1 MAVAVSGISS
11 VAHLPLVL
19 GILRKLKVA
28 SLIDEMIP
36 PHRDNM
42 MSCGTGVEALVLA
55 ILDGD
60 HALYKVGSRLEER
73 GMLPLLQAGL
83 ERESLNDYRLGQILD
98 ALFAANLNRVF
109 SALARNALEVYG
121 IETPWLHQDTTTLSL
136 YGAYAGGEDD
146 RAGAAQASEAAVAPR
161 PAFGHRKDRR
171 PDLKQVVLSLGVSG
185 DGGLPLR
192 LGIRDG
198 NTSDSTETPVAL
210 EECLALGL
218 DGMVGIVADSKAYSQ
233 RTLGLCLEKS
243 IGLVTLVPRTCVVRQ
258 ELEAWGQQH
267 SPLPV
272 LVEKPGRTQRDEPR
286 RWRGQSVERSVDVE
300 YSDGHVE
307 QKPLR
312 FVGVHASQLAQQQA
326 KAFATA
332 QGKEAGAVADY
343 IRWVAARSFACL
355 ADAEAAM
362 AQEEGTGQGQRGRKP
377 KRWHYHTLRYR
388 VETFTQRQKRSR
400 RGRPTKAEPP
410 QEETRYRLVVEA
422 QALAQAEA
430 EQGWTVLATTVDA
443 ETCSDEQILRAYQE
457 QNSTVEP
464 GLRWIKNPAAITPM
478 WLEKPERMAALA
490 MLTVVGL
497 LVYGLIQRQVR
508 LYLQDH
514 EQHVPGNKGPTDTPT
529 AAVVLSLFTPVMM
542 VQVQVDKTTVRQVY
556 GWQDHHAM
564 VCDALGI
571 DRSWYE
577 AHST

>member
-1 MAVAVSGISS
+1 MAVAVSGISP
-11 VAHLPLVL
+11 VAHLPLIL

-36 PHRDNM
+36 PHRDNVL
-42 MSCGTGVEALVLA
+42 SCGTGVEALVLA

-60 HALYKVGSRLEER
+60 HALYKVGSRLAER
-73 GMLPLLQAGL
+73 GMLSLLQAGL
-83 ERESLNDYRLGQILD
+83 ARESLNDYRLGQILD

-109 SALARNALEVYG
+109 SALALNALEVYG

-136 YGAYAGGEDD
+136 YGAYEEGEV
-146 RAGAAQASEAAVAPR
+146 AKEEAAQERAAPVAPR
-161 PAFGHRKDRR
+161 PALGHSKDKR
-171 PDLKQVVLSLGVSG
+171 PDLKQVLLSIGVSG

-218 DGMVGIVADSKAYSQ
+218 EGMVGIVADSKAYSQ
-233 RTLGLCLEKS
+233 RTLGLCLEKA
-243 IGLVTLVPRTCVVRQ
+243 IGLVTLVPRTCRIRQ

-267 SPLPV
+267 TPWPL
-272 LVEKPGRTQRDEPR
+272 LVEKPGRTKHDAPR
-286 RWRGQSVERSVDVE
+286 QWRGKSVERVVAVE
-300 YSDGHVE
+300 YGDGRVE
-307 QKPLR
+307 QEPLR
-312 FVGVHASQLAQQQA
+312 FVVVHSSQLAQQQA
-326 KAFATA
+326 AAYATA
-332 QGKEAGAVADY
+332 QTKEAEGVAEH
-343 IRWVAARSFACL
+343 IRQVQARSFACL
-355 ADAEAAM
+355 ADAEAAI
-362 AQEEGTGQGQRGRKP
+362 AQEEGRGPGRRGRQAQ
-377 KRWHYHTLRYR
+377 RWRYHALHYR
-388 VETFTQRQKRSR
+388 VETFTHHPKRSR
-400 RGRPTKAEPP
+400 RGRPPKAEPP
-410 QEETRYRLVVEA
+410 QAETRYRLVVEA

-430 EQGWTVLATTVDA
+430 EQGWTVLATTVA
-443 ETCSDEQILRAYQE
+443 AQTCSDEQILRAYQE
-457 QNSTVEP
+457 QHTTVEP
-464 GLRWIKNPAAITPM
+464 GFRWLKNPAAITPM
-478 WLEKPERMAALA
+478 WLEKPERIAALA

-508 LYLQDH
+508 LYLQDS

-542 VQVQVDKTTVRQVY
+542 VQVQVEQTAVRQVY
-556 GWQDHHAM
+556 GWQDHHGM

-577 AHST
+577 MHPT